1 MYSAVLE
8 RKKTARQLEDMTSDR
23 QVEDMTIDRQVE
35 DMTIDWQVE
44 DMTID
49 RLNMD
54 VLHEIS
60 SYISINDTYNF
71 VKAASWRLPD
81 LWALIKIK
89 KANVDYYNCGEC
101 LTCLYRA
108 HRVYKEFVITVML
121 ILYPVTIPHNNTIWS
136 H

>member
-8 RKKTARQLEDMTSDR
+8 HKKTARQIENRTNNS
-23 QVEDMTIDRQVE
+23 QVEDMPVNRQDDDTTIN
-35 DMTIDWQVE
+35 WQVE
-44 DMTID
+44 DKTID
-49 RLNMD
+49 MLNMD

-60 SYISINDTYNF
+60 GYISINDTYNF

-108 HRVYKEFVITVML
+108 HRVYKEFVTTVML
-121 ILYPVTIPHNNTIWS
+121 ILHPVTIPHNNTIWS